1 MIHADPTPAMQE
13 FPDEPN
19 WEVARKHMELTLVL
33 GRHADAADAKKIL
46 AQIEPGS
53 VVFYENLDIDN
64 PESTAEE

>member
-1 MIHADPTPAMQE
+1 MQE